1 MDALQM
7 SKGSVMSWEATWQ
20 KEKHS
25 KGHFISHKE
34 DVGDIVSIS
43 LNFSALLFYVI
54 HLLPRHFEGI
64 RIL

>member
-43 LNFSALLFYVI
+43 LNFVSSQISAYVACQ
-54 HLLPRHFEGI
+54 
-64 RIL
+64 